1 MAVAVV
7 GFGGAMA
14 ALWSATGAV
23 LNGVAITGEA
33 FGHGAQALN
42 NLAIVAENTS
52 GVYLAE
58 SRSTLKKR
66 ELELKREYA
75 LLEASGPVVSEQ

>member
-1 MAVAVV
+1 MATVVV
-7 GFGGAMA
+7 GFGGALA
-14 ALWSATGAV
+14 ALWTATGSV
-23 LNGVAITGEA
+23 LNGAAVLGEA

-42 NLAIVAENTS
+42 NLAEVAEGTT
-52 GVYLAE
+52 GVYRDE
-58 SRSTLKKR
+58 SRAKRRVR